1 MVNRLG
7 RSEGIQI
14 INVVRRDAQVDLL
27 KAQGADIVLN
37 SSEAG
42 LERELNDACHRN
54 NTHLAFDSV
63 AGQLTGQ
70 LLKAMP
76 PNSRLTV
83 FSAFSKEAIQGSPG
97 PMIFESKTIDG
108 FWLGPYI
115 SKQSVLKT
123 MQLWKR
129 AQRQISSHLKSE
141 MRKTYL
147 LPEVREAIRDYRD
160 QMTGGKILLRMS

>member
-1 MVNRLG
+1 MSIVNPLTASTFIAIALTAAASSLGHMVNRLG

-54 NTHLAFDSV
+54 NTHLAFDAV

-76 PNSRLTV
+76 PNV
-83 FSAFSKEAIQGSPG
+83 
-97 PMIFESKTIDG
+97 
-108 FWLGPYI
+108 
-115 SKQSVLKT
+115 SV
-123 MQLWKR
+123 R
-129 AQRQISSHLKSE
+129 
-141 MRKTYL
+141 
-147 LPEVREAIRDYRD
+147 V
-160 QMTGGKILLRMS
+160 